1 MLLWRNN
8 TVKTTQS
15 ISFFLLSSKPSRKHL
30 DKVVLIS
37 YIRAEQQVF
46 VLYAH
51 KKSIGAVGISAARGV
66 WWIHCSEQCQGTA
79 GHQGQMSTLPPTL
92 AAPGASTLHLW
103 ASAKGWGKEEPLH
116 EEKHRA
122 YVGLLLCLWDK
133 NSNSL
138 PLYIQ
143 VKITEYLP
151 LKLKDT
157 DGCFELKE
165 KAKGTGFSYKVA
177 WE

>member
-1 MLLWRNN
+1 MDTLLWAVPGDSWAPRTNVN
-8 TVKTTQS
+8 AATNPGSTWG
-15 ISFFLLSSKPSRKHL
+15 IHPAPLGLS
-30 DKVVLIS
+30 
-37 YIRAEQQVF
+37 
-46 VLYAH
+46 
-51 KKSIGAVGISAARGV
+51 
-66 WWIHCSEQCQGTA
+66 
-79 GHQGQMSTLPPTL
+79 
-92 AAPGASTLHLW
+92 
-103 ASAKGWGKEEPLH
+103 KGWEKEEPLH